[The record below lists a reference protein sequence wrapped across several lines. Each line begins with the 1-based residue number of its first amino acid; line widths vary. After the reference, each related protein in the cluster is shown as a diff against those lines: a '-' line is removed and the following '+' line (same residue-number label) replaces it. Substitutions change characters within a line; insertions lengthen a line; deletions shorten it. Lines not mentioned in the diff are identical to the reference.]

1 MYYWTKLNCKTEN
14 EKKNLERIL
23 KKNMSYFKQEFSD
36 DDEDDGDVFLDDID
50 LGNLEK
56 LNRKEFNV
64 GEIIKETMEDMK
76 ALIAILKEMKN
87 FTPENDE
94 KVNKLA
100 QLLDNNEIVNKKVII
115 FTEFKRLH
123 AT

>member
-1 MYYWTKLNCKTEN
+1 M
-14 EKKNLERIL
+14 
-23 KKNMSYFKQEFSD
+23 
-36 DDEDDGDVFLDDID
+36 
-50 LGNLEK
+50 
-56 LNRKEFNV
+56 NRKEFNV

-87 FTPENDE
+87 FTLEHE

-115 FTEFKRLH
+115 FTEFKRCTLH
-123 AT
+123 N